1 MKNLFLQQWLLLA
14 LLSVTVLGCDKNE
27 DDQMTIQPTDCTT
40 SALVRDLAGLDGCG
54 LVFELAGLGR
64 SAWLEP
70 SNLDQFSYLPVDGET
85 VCITYEVVEDATS
98 ICMVGTVIELTSL
111 LPAEN

>member
-1 MKNLFLQQWLLLA
+1 MKDLFLRQWLLLA

-27 DDQMTIQPTDCTT
+27 DDQMTIQPIDCTT
-40 SALVRDLAGLDGCG
+40 SAVVRDLDGLDGCG
-54 LVFELAGLGR
+54 IVFELAGLGR

-70 SNLDQFSYLPVDGET
+70 NNLEQFSYLPVDGET
-85 VCITYEVVEDATS
+85 VCIDYEVVEFAAS

-111 LPAEN
+111 LPAED